1 MPYFPYPYMA
11 AVAQGQYP
19 QQTYSMPTPQR
30 PAVTPQQ
37 SHQQQ
42 PVGYQ
47 QKNQLGPR
55 NNNER
60 KRVYFDR
67 LPMPYGEILP
77 YLIQKGMVEPR
88 PLPQVAPPYP
98 PYFDENAKCD
108 YHAGSPGHTIEN
120 CKAFKYKVQELIDK
134 KLISFKEEGPNVKDN
149 PLPGHAGLSVNAVEE
164 IEEQS
169 LIKKVTKIKA
179 SMSVIQEKLIGYNE
193 FEEIHSN
200 CKVCLANPER
210 CQKMRDCLQKLMD
223 QGLVQIGYSRVDA
236 DVSVLESQD
245 PTPIEIPYSRRG
257 LQIPGKA
264 VDPIVFHVP
273 TPFPFDSMKKVPW
286 KYQPTAYVGG
296 KPLTNVESNVT
307 NIVGIGSM
315 TRSGRI
321 FSSEQPNKKS
331 LVIPR
336 KGKSVE
342 DEIGDGPSRKTLPQE
357 EAEEFLRI
365 IRKSDYRIVD
375 QLGQTPSKI
384 SMLSLLL
391 SSEAHREALLKVLNE
406 AHVTRDITVDQFD
419 GVVGN
424 ITASRYLGFSED
436 ELPAEGHNHNR
447 ALHISVK
454 CLDNILSRVLVDTG
468 SSLNVMP
475 KTTLLKLAVEGA
487 LMRPSSMVVKAFDG
501 SRRTVVGEVDLPI
514 LIGPQL
520 FTITFQV
527 MDINP
532 TYSCLLGRPWIHDAG
547 AVTSTLHQKLKFITG
562 DKMIVVSGQEDM
574 MVSHLSSFR
583 YIEADEEAAEVPFQ
597 ALEIASVM
605 TIKSDHSHH
614 QRRGSAMSSW
624 KAMKEALEEGSLE
637 GWGRLPDI
645 PEKKDRF
652 GLGYQ
657 PSTTLFSKD
666 DREGIRT
673 IQEMFCSAGFIH
685 EGHVAMLEDTD
696 EE

>member
-1 MPYFPYPYMA
+1 
-11 AVAQGQYP
+11 
-19 QQTYSMPTPQR
+19 
-30 PAVTPQQ
+30 
-37 SHQQQ
+37 
-42 PVGYQ
+42 
-47 QKNQLGPR
+47 
-55 NNNER
+55 
-60 KRVYFDR
+60 
-67 LPMPYGEILP
+67 
-77 YLIQKGMVEPR
+77 
-88 PLPQVAPPYP
+88 
-98 PYFDENAKCD
+98 
-108 YHAGSPGHTIEN
+108 
-120 CKAFKYKVQELIDK
+120 
-134 KLISFKEEGPNVKDN
+134 
-149 PLPGHAGLSVNAVEE
+149 
-164 IEEQS
+164 
-169 LIKKVTKIKA
+169 
-179 SMSVIQEKLIGYNE
+179 
-193 FEEIHSN
+193 
-200 CKVCLANPER
+200 
-210 CQKMRDCLQKLMD
+210 
-223 QGLVQIGYSRVDA
+223 GLVQIGYSRVDA
-236 DVSVLESQD
+236 NVSALESQD

-257 LQIPGKA
+257 LQIPGKS

-273 TPFPFDSMKKVPW
+273 APFPFDSMKKVPW
-286 KYQPTAYVGG
+286 NYQPTAYVGG

-321 FSSEQPNKKS
+321 FSFEQPNKKS

-436 ELPAEGHNHNR
+436 ELPAGGHNHNR

-605 TIKSDHSHH
+605 TIKSDHNHH
-614 QRRGSAMSSW
+614 QIKGSTIFSW
-624 KAMKEALEEGSLE
+624 KAM
-637 GWGRLPDI
+637 
-645 PEKKDRF
+645 
-652 GLGYQ
+652 
-657 PSTTLFSKD
+657 
-666 DREGIRT
+666 
-673 IQEMFCSAGFIH
+673 
-685 EGHVAMLEDTD
+685 
-696 EE
+696 